1 MDFVDWVEGQE
12 VAFLWIGFDH
22 SLLITC
28 AVFSA
33 EHQLLPN
40 FWNWA
45 SVWKKLGMSSCS
57 PSSIKVDNRS
67 GFSNSNCILAHGTSW
82 IYSWVLCSSFA
93 DNNCFVV
100 VGFCS
105 SPKIVVVYNPLGW
118 TREEYIRFPVRNL
131 VWLSISLHFLLATWR
146 QLSAAF
152 SQNFLYW
159 LQLQKWVPFYTG
171 MLTSACFHFVSVKVL
186 RGMVEMGNRFQVLHW
201 RSLMGWEIRSHLR
214 LSLFQSQHTDYANC
228 M

>member
-1 MDFVDWVEGQE
+1 MDLVDWVEGQE
-12 VAFLWIGFDH
+12 VAFLWRGFDH
-22 SLLITC
+22 SLLITVQC
-28 AVFSA
+28 FLLNISYCPTSETELPFGKSLVCL
-33 EHQLLPN
+33 LLP
-40 FWNWA
+40 
-45 SVWKKLGMSSCS
+45 S
-57 PSSIKVDNRS
+57 KVDDRS

-105 SPKIVVVYNPLGW
+105 SLKIVVVYNPLGW
-118 TREEYIRFPVRNL
+118 TREEYVRFPVRKL
-131 VWLSISLHFLLATWR
+131 VWLFISLHFLLATWR

-159 LQLQKWVPFYTG
+159 LQLQKQVPFYMG

-186 RGMVEMGNRFQVLHW
+186 MGMVEMGNRFQVLHW
-201 RSLMGWEIRSHLR
+201 RSLMGQAIRSHLS
-214 LSLFQSQHTDYANC
+214 LSLFRSQHTDYASC

>member
-1 MDFVDWVEGQE
+1 
-12 VAFLWIGFDH
+12 
-22 SLLITC
+22 
-28 AVFSA
+28 
-33 EHQLLPN
+33 
-40 FWNWA
+40 
-45 SVWKKLGMSSCS
+45 
-57 PSSIKVDNRS
+57 
-67 GFSNSNCILAHGTSW
+67 
-82 IYSWVLCSSFA
+82 
-93 DNNCFVV
+93 
-100 VGFCS
+100 
-105 SPKIVVVYNPLGW
+105 VVVYNPLGW

>member
-1 MDFVDWVEGQE
+1 
-12 VAFLWIGFDH
+12 
-22 SLLITC
+22 
-28 AVFSA
+28 
-33 EHQLLPN
+33 
-40 FWNWA
+40 
-45 SVWKKLGMSSCS
+45 
-57 PSSIKVDNRS
+57 
-67 GFSNSNCILAHGTSW
+67 
-82 IYSWVLCSSFA
+82 
-93 DNNCFVV
+93 

-171 MLTSACFHFVSVKVL
+171 MLTSACLQVHASTLCQWKFWWAWWRWVTGFKCYIGGHWWGGQFNPISACPSSEVSIPIT
-186 RGMVEMGNRFQVLHW
+186 QVVCRW
-201 RSLMGWEIRSHLR
+201 WW
-214 LSLFQSQHTDYANC
+214 C
-228 M
+228 KCC